1 MSYEQ
6 WKAKYIEKSKT
17 RDVKA
22 DKAPFNIQRFS
33 TQRLPDGDYNL
44 KIRRQ
49 VQNRH
54 IEGTREYQEYANC
67 LSIAGFKPSKMP
79 PETDVQALV
88 NEFHRKGIYD
98 PNPKDKS
105 PREQVCVGRI
115 IGQYWNKAIN
125 QYADTDWIEIV
136 YSKKGTH
143 IYPIRPPEEI
153 PNDVD

>member
-98 PNPKDKS
+98 PNPK
-105 PREQVCVGRI
+105 E
-115 IGQYWNKAIN
+115 Y
-125 QYADTDWIEIV
+125 
-136 YSKKGTH
+136 
-143 IYPIRPPEEI
+143 
-153 PNDVD
+153 